1 MSFTLGIP
9 DNTKTKISVLLNLID
24 LNVCHEYSTFST
36 YNNCVE

>member
-9 DNTKTKISVLLNLID
+9 DNTKTETAMLFGLLD

-36 YNNCVE
+36 YNNYVE